1 MQLISLKIYL
11 IADIIL
17 GNCVF
22 KNSGT
27 SLLSCLVSSA
37 QCLSPSPSTCPWP
50 GAPCKSWCQLEQLAL
65 HLSQLIILLK
75 ETNEVHVRVLVSIP
89 VLLLLPG
96 GVVIS
101 HVAQVA
107 ASQPSHH
114 SMLQHLSAR
123 VGSSFS
129 LTPRHWTP
137 STQAQSMWWRE
148 ICSSSIISWSLVVTT
163 LWWREMQYSATSY
176 LGGMNTTQ
184 WCLTILKS
192 FFSIN
197 IWMTSKS

>member
-1 MQLISLKIYL
+1 MQLISLKIYW

-37 QCLSPSPSTCPWP
+37 QCLSPCPSTCPWP
-50 GAPCKSWCQLEQLAL
+50 GAPCKSWCQSEQLTL

-75 ETNEVHVRVLVSIP
+75 ETNEVHIRVLVTAP

-96 GVVIS
+96 GAVVS

-107 ASQPSHH
+107 AIQPSHR
-114 SMLQHLSAR
+114 SICQQGWDQVLLQPKGTGPHQIRPR
-123 VGSSFS
+123 VCGEERYA
-129 LTPRHWTP
+129 LP
-137 STQAQSMWWRE
+137 Q
-148 ICSSSIISWSLVVTT
+148 
-163 LWWREMQYSATSY
+163 
-176 LGGMNTTQ
+176 
-184 WCLTILKS
+184 
-192 FFSIN
+192 
-197 IWMTSKS
+197 